1 MSKRRRL
8 QSRSAAAAP
17 PAAPA
22 EPLLARVWVGAL
34 LVFAAALAVRLLF
47 WQATPGT
54 GWPHSAFFKGDA
66 VVWLRYALALERGQL
81 FELGLPLRPPATAY
95 LMALLW
101 DGRLQTID
109 GLRIAW
115 IVQGALVPALMFVA
129 LRRAFSPLVAWLAA
143 AGAAASTALILL
155 STSLNN
161 ETPSLVLTLLTL
173 LLFDRLRERP
183 QPALLAVWSALQGL
197 ACLFRV
203 EHVLFFAGSLAL
215 LAWAWIRGG
224 ARPWPGV
231 PARLAL
237 AVAVAAAVLAP
248 WHVHAWREVRRLNTV
263 PADDPQGRARE
274 QLSGAVAWDEAARAR
289 MQQVPA
295 FVRGTV
301 SAFVAATAA
310 HRGAARVRA
319 EDVALV
325 LEEAFHYEPRP
336 VAGHPFV
343 AGYGPLNFALAN
355 GPTVTGGFDR
365 SRLKEPPPLAGGPER
380 YPPAM
385 VQGLPPEDLALAYPP
400 HLRLYNEGYSIG
412 WRWMRSAP
420 GAALAL
426 CARKLVIFWQGAALG
441 ATGYSLPVGLSG
453 LRRAVDLVVPEG
465 AWARAWRLLVLAGAA
480 AGLVAGAR
488 RSALQGWLLFLLTKV
503 AATVLFFGYARQG
516 AMVVPVV
523 LLLLA
528 LAAERWLAR
537 GRLSV
542 LGAAPARAGL
552 ALLAAAVLVEAARQ
566 QARPQVLIDG
576 AVVTSAADPVPLDVH
591 RAHHV
596 VVR

>member
-1 MSKRRRL
+1 MSKRRRT
-8 QSRSAAAAP
+8 QARSAAAP
-17 PAAPA
+17 DPAPA
-22 EPLLARVWVGAL
+22 VPLLARAWTGAL

-66 VVWLRYALALERGQL
+66 VVWLRYALALERGQV

-95 LMALLW
+95 LMALVW
-101 DGRLQTID
+101 DGRLQTIE

-115 IVQGALVPALMFVA
+115 AVLGALVPALMFLI

-183 QPALLAVWSALQGL
+183 QPALLAAWSALHGL

-215 LAWAWIRGG
+215 LAWAWMRAGR
-224 ARPWPGV
+224 AAAGV
-231 PARLAL
+231 LSHAAL
-237 AVAVAAAVLAP
+237 SLAVAAAVLVP

-263 PADDPQGRARE
+263 PADEPQARAME
-274 QLSGAVAWDEAARAR
+274 QRFASVAWDEAARAQAQR
-289 MQQVPA
+289 VPA

-301 SAFVAATAA
+301 STFVAATVV
-310 HRGAARVRA
+310 HRGASRVRP
-319 EDVALV
+319 EDVTLV
-325 LEEAFHYEPRP
+325 LEEAFGYEPRP
-336 VAGHPFV
+336 IAGHPFV

-355 GPTVTGGFDR
+355 GPSLSGGFDR
-365 SRLKEPPPLAGGPER
+365 ARLNAPPPLAGGADR
-380 YPPAM
+380 FPAAF
-385 VQGLPPEDLALAYPP
+385 VQGLPPQDLALAYPP

-412 WRWMRSAP
+412 WSWIRSAP

-426 CARKLVIFWQGAALG
+426 AARKLVIFWQGAALG
-441 ATGYSLPVGLSG
+441 FTGYDLPLGLSG

-465 AWARAWRLLVLAGAA
+465 AGATAWRLLILAGSVAGLA
-480 AGLVAGAR
+480 AGWR
-488 RSALQGWLLFLLTKV
+488 RAALQGWLLFLLTKV

-516 AMVVPVV
+516 AMVAPVV
-523 LLLLA
+523 LVLLA
-528 LAAERWLAR
+528 LAAERWLFR
-537 GRLSV
+537 GRL
-542 LGAAPARAGL
+542 AGL
-552 ALLAAAVLVEAARQ
+552 AGAPFKAGLAVLAAALLIEAARQ
-566 QARPQVLIDG
+566 QAHPQVLIDG
-576 AVVTSAADPVPLDVH
+576 EVVTSAADPVPLDVH
-591 RAHHV
+591 RDNHV
-596 VVR
+596 LVR